1 MNLPSMRL
9 YQRCLMKKHKY
20 SFTKKAIAVFLSAII
35 FILII
40 AGMIGIV
47 YMVEYDY
54 YNSTLTQVKKAMQTQ
69 MVYDKID
76 KVYDL
81 FLYGEDPEEYFEN
94 TNFVFDI
101 TKNDTVLLSTYGGE
115 DALCSEIREYRR
127 AYFDRNEDGEII
139 EEVTEEYA
147 ITGYVVNRGTEDIF
161 SGRLELVELLYS
173 ARYTLIVLEFLAV
186 CAFVV
191 LLIFLFC
198 TAGYRNGEEKP
209 QSGTLEKIPFD
220 VFTALYGFLGVIG
233 FIIVLSFSYGYD
245 LLSYILFPVF
255 LLLFYLF
262 LLSYLISLTVRLR
275 TGGLIKNMLLYRVFA
290 WFFRKIGS
298 FFANLPLIW
307 KTVIFVGGILFIDF
321 IALVSSYDT
330 SSLIGY
336 WLIKNIILVPIIF
349 YIAVTL
355 RRLEAGGKKIA
366 KGDFTYQIDT
376 SHMIGDFKEFGKSLN
391 SISEGMSKAVDE
403 RMKSERMKTELITN
417 VSHDIKTPLT
427 SIINYVDLIEKEHID
442 NETLREYIAV
452 LDRQAARLKKLIE
465 DLVEAS
471 KASTGNLTV
480 NMTECDVGV
489 LLQQT
494 VGEYDEKLE
503 KAGLKAIVTCPEE
516 PVKIMADGRY
526 MWRVFDNLMNNI
538 CKYSQTGT
546 RIYLGLEKANGNAV
560 VTFKNISRIPL
571 NISADE
577 LMERFVRG
585 DSSRST
591 EGSGLG
597 LSIARSLTELQNGT
611 LSLSVDGDLF
621 KATLIFKTI

>member
-1 MNLPSMRL
+1 
-9 YQRCLMKKHKY
+9 MKKHKY
-20 SFTKKAIAVFLSAII
+20 SFTKKAIAVFLSAIV
-35 FILII
+35 FVFVL
-40 AGMIGIV
+40 AGALGIV
-47 YMVEYDY
+47 YMAECDY
-54 YNSTLTQVKKAMQTQ
+54 YSSTLTQVKKTVQSQ

-76 KVYDL
+76 KAYGL
-81 FLYGEDPEEYFEN
+81 FYYGEDPAEYFEN
-94 TNFVFDI
+94 TNFEFSISKDG
-101 TKNDTVLLSTYGGE
+101 DALLSTYDGRE
-115 DALCSEIREYRR
+115 VICSEIREYTEEYRE
-127 AYFDRNEDGEII
+127 RNENGEII
-139 EEVTEEYA
+139 YQIEKYTV
-147 ITGYVVNRGTEDIF
+147 TGYVVNGAVEDIF
-161 SGRLELVELLYS
+161 SGALSFVEFLYS
-173 ARYTLIVLEFLAV
+173 ARYILIVLEFLAACV
-186 CAFVV
+186 FVV
-191 LLIFLFC
+191 LMILLFC
-198 TAGYRNGEEKP
+198 AAGYRNGEEKP
-209 QSGTLEKIPFD
+209 QNGTLEKIPFD
-220 VFTALYGFLGVIG
+220 VFTALYALIGAIGSIILGEFSFNNSNSLIL
-233 FIIVLSFSYGYD
+233 ILACLSLVLLY
-245 LLSYILFPVF
+245 LLA
-255 LLLFYLF
+255 
-262 LLSYLISLTVRLR
+262 LSYLMSLAVRLKA
-275 TGGLIKNMLLYRVFA
+275 GGLVKNMLIYRVFA

-307 KTVIFVGGILFIDF
+307 KTVVVVAGILFIDF
-321 IALVSSYDT
+321 IALISSYYT
-330 SSLIGY
+330 SSFIGY

-366 KGDFTYQIDT
+366 KGDFTYQINT
-376 SHMIGDFKEFGKSLN
+376 AHMIGDFKEFGNSLN

-427 SIINYVDLIEKEHID
+427 SIINYVDLIEKENID

-452 LDRQAARLKKLIE
+452 LDRQAARLKKLVE

-503 KAGLKAIVTCPEE
+503 KADLKAIVNCPEE

-538 CKYSQTGT
+538 CKYSQSGT
-546 RIYLGLEKANGNAV
+546 RIYLGLESIDGKAV
-560 VTFKNISRIPL
+560 VTFKNISRVPL

-597 LSIARSLTELQNGT
+597 LSIARSLTELQHGT
-611 LSLSVDGDLF
+611 LSLSIDGDLF

>member
-1 MNLPSMRL
+1 
-9 YQRCLMKKHKY
+9 MKKHKY
-20 SFTKKAIAVFLSAII
+20 SFTKKAIAVFLSAIVFV
-35 FILII
+35 FIL
-40 AGMIGIV
+40 AGAVGIV
-47 YMVEYDY
+47 YMAECDY
-54 YNSTLTQVKKAMQTQ
+54 YSSTLTQVKKAAQSQ
-69 MVYDKID
+69 MVYDKLD
-76 KVYDL
+76 KVYEL
-81 FLYGEDPEEYFEN
+81 FYYGEDPAEYFEN
-94 TNFVFDI
+94 TNFEFDI
-101 TKNDTVLLSTYGGE
+101 SKNGAALLSTYGGG
-115 DALCSEIREYRR
+115 DILCSEIREYTRE
-127 AYFDRNEDGEII
+127 YLDRNEDGEII
-139 EEVTEEYA
+139 EQITEEYA
-147 ITGYVVNRGTEDIF
+147 VTGYVVSGDAEDIF
-161 SGRLELVELLYS
+161 GGILSLVELLYS

-186 CAFVV
+186 CVFVV
-191 LLIFLFC
+191 LMIFLFC
-198 TAGYRNGEEKP
+198 AAGYRNGEEKP
-209 QSGTLEKIPFD
+209 QNGTLEKIPFD
-220 VFTALYGFLGVIG
+220 VFTALYLLIGAVG
-233 FIIVLSFSYGYD
+233 FIILGGFSFNSSNSLVLILTCLSLV
-245 LLSYILFPVF
+245 LLY
-255 LLLFYLF
+255 LLV
-262 LLSYLISLTVRLR
+262 LSYLISLTVRLKA
-275 TGGLIKNMLLYRVFA
+275 GGLIKSMLIYRVFA
-290 WFFRKIGS
+290 WFFRKIGA
-298 FFANLPLIW
+298 FFAHLPLIW
-307 KTVIFVGGILFIDF
+307 KTVVVVAGILFIDF
-321 IALVSSYDT
+321 IALISSYYT
-330 SSLIGY
+330 SSFIGY

-366 KGDFTYQIDT
+366 EGDFTYQIDT
-376 SHMIGDFKEFGKSLN
+376 THMIGDFKEFGNSLN

-427 SIINYVDLIEKEHID
+427 SIINYVDLIEKENID

-503 KAGLKAIVTCPEE
+503 KADLKAIVTCPEE

-538 CKYSQTGT
+538 CKYSQSGT
-546 RIYLGLEKANGNAV
+546 RIYLGLEKTNGNAV
-560 VTFKNISRIPL
+560 VTFKNISRVPL

-621 KATLIFKTI
+621 KATLTFKTI

>member
-1 MNLPSMRL
+1 
-9 YQRCLMKKHKY
+9 MKKYKY
-20 SFTKKAIAVFLSAII
+20 SFTKKAIAAFLSAIV
-35 FILII
+35 FVLII
-40 AGMIGIV
+40 AGAVGIV
-47 YMVEYDY
+47 YMAEYDY
-54 YNSTLTQVKKAMQTQ
+54 YSSTLTQVKKAAQSQ
-69 MVYDKID
+69 MVYDKLD
-76 KVYDL
+76 KAYEL
-81 FLYGEDPEEYFEN
+81 FYYGEDPAEYFEN
-94 TNFVFDI
+94 TNFEFDI
-101 TKNDTVLLSTYGGE
+101 SKNGDALLSTYSGGE
-115 DALCSEIREYRR
+115 VLCSEIREYTRE
-127 AYFDRNEDGEII
+127 YYKQDEDGEII
-139 EEVTEEYA
+139 EQITDEYTL
-147 ITGYVVNRGTEDIF
+147 TGYVVSGAAEDIF
-161 SGRLELVELLYS
+161 SGFLSFVELLYS
-173 ARYTLIVLEFLAV
+173 ARYTVIVLEFLAV
-186 CAFVV
+186 CVFVV
-191 LLIFLFC
+191 LMIFLFC
-198 TAGYRNGEEKP
+198 AAGYRNGEEKP
-209 QSGTLEKIPFD
+209 QNGTLEKIPFD
-220 VFTALYGFLGVIG
+220 VFTVLYLLIGAVG
-233 FIIVLSFSYGYD
+233 FIVISGFSFNSSNTLVLILACLSLV
-245 LLSYILFPVF
+245 LLY
-255 LLLFYLF
+255 LLA
-262 LLSYLISLTVRLR
+262 LSYLISLTVRLKA
-275 TGGLIKNMLLYRVFA
+275 GGLGKSMLIYRIFA

-298 FFANLPLIW
+298 FFAHLPLIW
-307 KTVIFVGGILFIDF
+307 KTVLVVAGILFIDF
-321 IALVSSYDT
+321 IALVSSYYT

-366 KGDFTYQIDT
+366 EGDFTYQIDT
-376 SHMIGDFKEFGKSLN
+376 AHMIGDFKAFGNSLN

-417 VSHDIKTPLT
+417 VSQDIKTPLT
-427 SIINYVDLIEKEHID
+427 SIINYIDLIEKENID

-480 NMTECDVGV
+480 DMTECDVGV

-503 KAGLKAIVTCPEE
+503 KADLKAIVTCPEE

-538 CKYSQTGT
+538 CKYSQSGT
-546 RIYLGLEKANGNAV
+546 RIYLGLEKTNGKAV
-560 VTFKNISRIPL
+560 VTFKNISRVPL

-621 KATLIFKTI
+621 KATLTFKTI